1 MPDSTSD
8 TLMPEPDNQLRGG
21 IITAVDAH
29 SCAADMGVLAGD
41 VLVAVNGHA
50 VEDVIDVH
58 YHAAEYELTLTLLR
72 AGEMIKLSGERE
84 DMKPLGL
91 SFEHPTFDID
101 IRRCNNLCEFCFV
114 LQMAPRFRRTLY
126 IKDDDYRY
134 SFLFGHYVTLTN
146 LSEYDERRIV
156 EQRLSPLYVSV
167 HATDLA
173 LRRQVLRNP
182 NAPDIM
188 EQLAHFIDRGI
199 EFHAQIVV
207 TPGVNDKLHLE
218 QSLTDLAT
226 LYPGVETVSVVPVGL
241 TRHHKYGKR
250 PHTVGEANHVLDQC
264 HAWQPSFRT
273 QLGINFV
280 YPTDEWYL
288 VTDRPIPPAEAY
300 DDFDLRENGL
310 GMVRHFIDEW
320 EEAKKKF
327 TPSRPAF
334 KHLSCV
340 SGTLFAPTVT
350 RFATEFAER
359 SGVRVDVFPIINH
372 QLGETI
378 TVAGLLMA
386 GDVIAQLKEQSLGDV
401 VVLPRIMFDHPDGIS
416 LDDMSPLAAARQ
428 LDRPVVLVDLMG
440 DLVDLV
446 KGQPALYFDPVKGA
460 MIQPDSIQL
469 AGGWA
474 VEKYL

>member
-1 MPDSTSD
+1 MTE
-8 TLMPEPDNQLRGG
+8 PENHLQGG
-21 IITAVDAH
+21 IITSVEEQ
-29 SCAADMGVLAGD
+29 SCAAELGVLAGD
-41 VLVAVNGHA
+41 VLLAVNGQA
-50 VEDVIDVH
+50 VEDVIDVQ

-72 AGEMIKLSGERE
+72 DGKEIELSGERE

-146 LSEYDERRIV
+146 LSERDEHRII

-167 HATDLA
+167 HASDLA

-188 EQLAHFIDRGI
+188 EQLAYFIDHGI

-207 TPGVNDKLHLE
+207 TPGVNDGPHLE
-218 QSLTDLAT
+218 QSVTDLAA
-226 LYPGVETVSVVPVGL
+226 LYPGVQTVSIVPVGL
-241 TRHHKYGKR
+241 TKHHKYGKR
-250 PHTVGEANHVLDQC
+250 PHTASEASHILDLC
-264 HAWQPSFRT
+264 HAWQESFRA

-288 VTDRPIPPAEAY
+288 VADRPIPPTEAY

-310 GMVRHFIDEW
+310 GMVRYFSDEW
-320 EEAKKKF
+320 EDSKKELTWSK
-327 TPSRPAF
+327 PAF
-334 KHLSCV
+334 QHLSCV
-340 SGTLFAPTVT
+340 SGTLFAPTLA
-350 RFATEFAER
+350 RFAGEFAEK
-359 SGVRVDVFPIINH
+359 SGARVDVIPAVNH

-386 GDVIAQLKEQSLGDV
+386 GDVVEQLKGQTLGEV
-401 VVLPRIMFDHPDGIS
+401 VVLPRVMFDHPDGIS
-416 LDDMSPLAAARQ
+416 LDDMSPLAVARQ
-428 LDRPVVLVDLMG
+428 LDRPVVLADLMG

-446 KGQPALYFDPVKGA
+446 KGQPALYFDPIKGA
-460 MIQPDSIQL
+460 VIHPDSIQL